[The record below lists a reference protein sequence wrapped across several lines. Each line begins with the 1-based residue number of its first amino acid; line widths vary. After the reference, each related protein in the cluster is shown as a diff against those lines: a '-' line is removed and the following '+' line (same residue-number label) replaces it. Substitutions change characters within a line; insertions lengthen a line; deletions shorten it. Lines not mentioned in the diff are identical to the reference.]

1 MVVIGNFTHTF
12 IPELYN
18 STDTVQVTETNGIR
32 QYHTPDGIFPSVT
45 TVVGYENRKKFKKWR
60 EQNAKES
67 KRVCDRG
74 TQLHSTIESYLLNDH
89 IDITASTAS
98 SALFGLIKPEVD
110 KISDVYAIET
120 FLWGKT
126 VGLAG
131 RVDCIARYKGIPS
144 VIDFKASTYPK
155 KKEDIGNY
163 FCQAT
168 AYSLMLQERTG
179 IQIPNIVLLIANEQ
193 GFVQVFQEKVLNFIK
208 PLKYSIDTYHKEVTN
223 NEFIQE

>member
-1 MVVIGNFTHTF
+1 MLVIGNFHHLQLKINPINLEHKEIGGQRF
-12 IPELYN
+12 Y
-18 STDTVQVTETNGIR
+18 Q
-32 QYHTPDGIFPSVT
+32 TPDGLFPSVT
-45 TVVGYENRKKFKKWR
+45 TITGHEKKKFFAEWR
-60 EQNAKES
+60 KNNQAES
-67 KRVCDRG
+67 ERVCSRG
-74 TQLHSTIESYLLNDH
+74 NNLHSIIEKYLLNEK
-89 IDITASTAS
+89 IDLSKYDS
-98 SALFGLIKPEVD
+98 NLGDLFLSMKPEID
-110 KISDVYAIET
+110 KINNIRCLEFT
-120 FLWGKT
+120 LWSKT
-126 VGLAG
+126 LEMAG